1 MSHFNFVIPLN
12 RDDLFEAPTRNQYT
26 VENVYNSRDIKIKLA
41 VLFPYFSTFLPTSLN
56 SIQDCSI
63 QVQQSGAA
71 FILNEGFDVIFSLI
85 TEYHKAA
92 TIDMKQHGFSVMM
105 KSMEKLVQNLA
116 SVLNAGS
123 GPGLL
128 VGNWILSKVGSDA
141 FCSGD

>member
-1 MSHFNFVIPLN
+1 MICSRRPPGISTPWKMSTTPGTSKLN
-12 RDDLFEAPTRNQYT
+12 LR
-26 VENVYNSRDIKIKLA
+26 
-41 VLFPYFSTFLPTSLN
+41 YFSLTFLRFYSFFF
-56 SIQDCSI
+56 IQDCSI